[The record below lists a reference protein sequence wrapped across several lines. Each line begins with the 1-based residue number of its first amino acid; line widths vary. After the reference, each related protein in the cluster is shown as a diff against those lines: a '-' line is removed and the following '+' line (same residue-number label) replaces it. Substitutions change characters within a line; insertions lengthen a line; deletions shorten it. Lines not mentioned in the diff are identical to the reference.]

1 MTEELHCWNQHICQI
16 MRRKSGIFERVLQL
30 CKKKILNVYADRRTN
45 IQKYLYLKNAWG
57 FDIYWQG
64 CFTRYSVSYVLYKY
78 WSRYMYYTTK
88 FNSSKILYFGTFSQQ
103 QHYLNRCHCCKF
115 VNPQNLFYSNHSKK
129 KTITDDYHDDQ
140 RVNGGW
146 TLASIRENVFSGMRT
161 YRFWT
166 NLKWQ
171 NLYLDSYYLDL
182 KNAAR

>member
-64 CFTRYSVSYVLYKY
+64 CFTRHSVSYVLYKY

-129 KTITDDYHDDQ
+129 KRSQTITM
-140 RVNGGW
+140 
-146 TLASIRENVFSGMRT
+146 TINVLMGVELLPPLGKMFSPAWGRIV
-161 YRFWT
+161 FE
-166 NLKWQ
+166 LI
-171 NLYLDSYYLDL
+171 
-182 KNAAR
+182 